1 MLRRFSLS
9 LAIALVLLTASVFAI
24 SCGGDDSTSTP
35 AASPTAVATAPSS
48 PTTAKA
54 AYPVQVT
61 DLLGRN
67 VEIKSRPKTIV
78 ALSPSATEFVYA
90 AGGTIVGRTSSVNY
104 PEAAKAATDV
114 GTAYQ
119 PNAEKILALKPDLV
133 VGDSILAGDPA
144 MKKLLDGLGVTVVYA
159 GADSYQKV
167 IDGLALMGKVLDTSA
182 TTSQK
187 IADIEKALA
196 DSKAAIG
203 ATKLSALALIAGRD
217 QTLYAAK
224 PSSYAGDVLAKLG
237 LTNPAA
243 TQPDAGP
250 FPGYTTVAA
259 EKLVEY
265 NPDFLFTITPA
276 PEPAPRL
283 SKLIPTIPPFKG
295 LKSVTTPN
303 HVVEASSQLFLEAPG
318 PRVIEAFKA
327 IVAAVTGKPAG
338 N

>member
-1 MLRRFSLS
+1 VPLA
-9 LAIALVLLTASVFAI
+9 AIA
-24 SCGGDDSTSTP
+24 CGGDDDAKPTPGTSPT
-35 AASPTAVATAPSS
+35 AAATAASSPTAVA
-48 PTTAKA
+48 A
-54 AYPVQVT
+54 AYPVKVT
-61 DLLGRN
+61 DLLGRS
-67 VEIKSRPKTIV
+67 VEIKAKPKAIV

-104 PEAAKAATDV
+104 PEAAKAAADV

-119 PNAEKILALKPDLV
+119 PNPEKILALKPDLI
-133 VGDSILAGDPA
+133 VGDSIIGGQPA
-144 MKKLLDGLGVTVVYA
+144 LRKLVEDIGVPVVFA

-167 IDGLALMGKVLDTSA
+167 IDGLTLMGKVLDTSN
-182 TTSQK
+182 TTKQK
-187 IADIEKALA
+187 VADIEKALA
-196 DSKAAIG
+196 DAKTALG
-203 ATKLSALALIAGRD
+203 TTKVSALALIADRD

-237 LTNPAA
+237 ITNPAA

-250 FPGYTTVAA
+250 FPGYTAVSA
-259 EKLVEY
+259 EKLIEY
-265 NPDFLFTITPA
+265 NPDFLFAITPA